1 MSLTAPEQFAPDEAA
16 STSILV
22 IDDHELFS
30 TTLALLLRSRRLDAR
45 QLTIAGGAE
54 GILAQT
60 HALPVGIA
68 LLDLHLGRD
77 VHGRGLDSVSLIG
90 PLGALGWTVLVLSG
104 GRHGGDEARL
114 AAAIAAGAIGSVSKS
129 ASLQVLLDTVLA
141 AASGE
146 QIMSEQARNEWVLR
160 HQFHQNRQRELDQ
173 RLARL
178 SPRER
183 EVLDLLACGHHA
195 RSIAVHLVVSVT
207 TVRAQIRA
215 ILAKL
220 DVNSQLEAVAL
231 VNHKIDPLRTPVDGR
246 RVRQS

>member
-1 MSLTAPEQFAPDEAA
+1 MSLTVPEQFAPDEAA

-45 QLTIAGGAE
+45 QLTTEGGAE
-54 GILAQT
+54 GILAQI

-68 LLDLHLGRD
+68 LLDLYLGRD

-90 PLGALGWTVLVLSG
+90 SLSALGWTVLVLSG
-104 GRHGGDEARL
+104 GQLRGNRDEVRL

-129 ASLQVLLDTVLA
+129 ATLQVLLDTVLTA
-141 AASGE
+141 AAGE
-146 QIMSEQARNEWVLR
+146 QVMSEKTRNEWVLR
-160 HQFHQNRQRELDQ
+160 HHFHQNRQRELDQ

-183 EVLDLLACGHHA
+183 EVLNLLAQGHHA
-195 RSIAVHLVVSVT
+195 QSIAVHFVVSVT

-220 DVNSQLEAVAL
+220 GVNSQLEAVAL
-231 VNHKIDPLRTPVDGR
+231 ANHQIKR
-246 RVRQS
+246 